1 LRRARNDGFATHI
14 RKGWRKHSTYFSK
27 DAYNRPKSRQAP
39 PSGASMVTPVY
50 VSCENVAFGIRIV
63 TYTQIERRS
72 RIIST

>member
-1 LRRARNDGFATHI
+1 
-14 RKGWRKHSTYFSK
+14 
-27 DAYNRPKSRQAP
+27 
-39 PSGASMVTPVY
+39 MVTPVY